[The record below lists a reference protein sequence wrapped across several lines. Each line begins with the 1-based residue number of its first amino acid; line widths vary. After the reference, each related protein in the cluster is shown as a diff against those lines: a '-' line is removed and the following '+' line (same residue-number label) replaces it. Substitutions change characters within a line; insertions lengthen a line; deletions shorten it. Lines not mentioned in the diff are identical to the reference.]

1 MAEPVPTLLS
11 ALTTLQVG
19 GPARQLIE
27 VDDTGGLVETVTGL
41 DRAGEQLLV
50 LGGGS
55 NLLVADVGFPGTVV
69 RVGTRGVRLTA
80 QDGTVDVEVAA
91 GEPWDPLVARCVDEG
106 LAGLEA
112 LSGIP
117 GLAGATPLQNV
128 GAYGQEVAQTI
139 SEVRVLDRADGRVR
153 TLPAAECAFGYRT
166 SVLKRTQRFVVL
178 QVRFRL
184 VRASLSRPVTYA
196 ELARALGVR
205 IGAQVPS
212 AHVRAAVIDLRRAK
226 GMVLD
231 PADPDTTSAGSFFTN
246 PVLDRTE
253 ADRLPLDAPRWPVA
267 DGRVKTSAAW
277 LIERAG
283 FAKGYGA
290 GPARLSTKHPLAV
303 TNRGGA
309 TAADLLALAK
319 EVRDA
324 VQDRFGVELL
334 PEPVLVGCSL

>member
-1 MAEPVPTLLS
+1 VAEPVPTLLS
-11 ALTTLQVG
+11 ALTTLRVG

-55 NLLVADVGFPGTVV
+55 NLLVADAGFPGTVV

-128 GAYGQEVAQTI
+128 GAYGQEVAQTVT
-139 SEVRVLDRADGRVR
+139 EVRVLDRADGRVR

-184 VRASLSRPVTYA
+184 VRASLSRPVTYV
-196 ELARALGVR
+196 ELARALGVP

-212 AHVRAAVIDLRRAK
+212 VHVRAAVLDLRRAK

-246 PVLDRTE
+246 PVLDQPE

-277 LIERAG
+277 LIDRAG